1 MRTIRLFPFH
11 HREELQ
17 IGITYKFDFELNEFI
32 KNMEGMRWSRTYS
45 CFYLPYSYNNKKRI
59 YHILRK
65 IGAIID
71 YSALQNL
78 KTGALESSQIQNSDL
93 NQHQIEILQ
102 EFKNY
107 LIGHRFSK
115 STLKTYTTFVQRFIE
130 FQKENLDAI
139 TNRSI
144 ELFIEKEIA
153 GKNYAVSTHRQCV
166 SALKHFATLHRFPEL
181 EAEQIKSPRK
191 SKYLPVVL
199 SKEEVIDLL
208 RATRNLKHRAIFAL
222 LYSSGL
228 RVGEAI
234 SLKQKDMDIDRRQ
247 ISIRSGKGRKDR
259 VVIMA
264 ESFIPLLLNYL
275 GTYRPQNYFIES
287 PQGGPYSS
295 SSIRAALHHACKL
308 ANIKKKVTPHTLR
321 HSYATHMLENGIDL
335 RHIQSLLGHSKPETT
350 MIYTHVTQKELM
362 KITSPLDVSLKAL
375 SNSDKKDENMRL
387 SRNISD

>member
-1 MRTIRLFPFH
+1 MRTVRLFPFQ
-11 HREELQ
+11 HRDELQ

-32 KNMEGMRWSRTYS
+32 KSMEGMRWSRTYS
-45 CFYLPYSYNNKKRI
+45 CFYLPYSVSNKKRI
-59 YHILRK
+59 YTILKK
-65 IGAIID
+65 IGCIID
-71 YSALQNL
+71 YSALKDL
-78 KTGALESSQIQNSDL
+78 KTEKVETPEGEHPKLKTQQL
-93 NQHQIEILQ
+93 EILK
-102 EFKNY
+102 EFQNY
-107 LIGHRFSK
+107 LIGQRFSK

-130 FQKENLDAI
+130 FQKDRLDNI

-144 ELFIEKEIA
+144 EIFIEQEIA
-153 GKNYAVSTHRQCV
+153 GKNYAISTHRQCV
-166 SALKHFATLHRFPEL
+166 SALKNFAALHRFPEL
-181 EAEQIKSPRK
+181 EANKIASPK
-191 SKYLPVVL
+191 KYKYLPVVL

-234 SLKQKDMDIDRRQ
+234 SLKQKDMDIDRKQ
-247 ISIRSGKGRKDR
+247 IAIRAGKGRKDR

-275 GTYRPQNYFIES
+275 STYQPTTYFIES
-287 PQGGPYSS
+287 PQGGPYNS
-295 SSIRAALHHACKL
+295 SSIRAALRHACKL

>member
-11 HREELQ
+11 HRDELQ

-45 CFYLPYSYNNKKRI
+45 CFYLPYSVNNKKRI
-59 YHILRK
+59 YYNLKK
-65 IGAIID
+65 IGSIID
-71 YSALQNL
+71 YSALKNIKVTAIAAPEEKSSNL
-78 KTGALESSQIQNSDL
+78 NAQQLDILE
-93 NQHQIEILQ
+93 

-107 LIGHRFSK
+107 LLGQRLSK
-115 STLKTYTTFVQRFIE
+115 STLKTYKTFVQRFLE
-130 FQKENLDAI
+130 FQKDNLDTI

-153 GKNYAVSTHRQCV
+153 GKNYAISTHRQCV

-181 EAEQIKSPRK
+181 EAEQISSPRK

-208 RATRNLKHRAIFAL
+208 RATRNLKHRAVFAL

-228 RVGEAI
+228 RVGESI
-234 SLKQKDMDIDRRQ
+234 NLQQKDIDIDRRQ
-247 ISIRSGKGRKDR
+247 ITIRAGKGRKDR

-275 GTYRPQNYFIES
+275 GTYRPRTYFVES

-308 ANIKKKVTPHTLR
+308 AHIKKRVTPHTLR
-321 HSYATHMLENGIDL
+321 HSFATHMLENGIDL

-350 MIYTHVTQKELM
+350 MIYTHVTQKDLM
-362 KITSPLDVSLKAL
+362 KIKSPLDVSLKAI
-375 SNSDKKDENMRL
+375 SNSDKSDENLRL

>member
-45 CFYLPYSYNNKKRI
+45 CFYLQYSVNNKKRI

-65 IGAIID
+65 IGSIID

-78 KTGALESSQIQNSDL
+78 KIGTLESSQIQNSDL

-234 SLKQKDMDIDRRQ
+234 NLKQKDMDIDRRQ
-247 ISIRSGKGRKDR
+247 ISIRLGKGRKDR

-287 PQGGPYSS
+287 PQGGLYSS